1 MRIGINA
8 TCIGQRP
15 SGARQRLLG
24 LLPELAKLMPETE
37 FVVFEPADARIVEQL
52 DPMPNMS
59 ARRTPLSSTD
69 RWQRLIVGMR
79 YWKHA
84 LARDRFDVFEA
95 LHMPVIRAPTGK
107 TVLTIHDLR
116 GFSPGST
123 WVRHRFFRHLLR
135 RSIARAD
142 HVVTVSETMRA
153 EILMF
158 SGATPVSVVCNGL
171 DASLF
176 PDTPTQSLRQDP
188 AGLKLPGRYALAV
201 GHFEP
206 RKNYPTLIDAIDFLD
221 RRGTPLPL
229 VIVGNDSGERSHIE
243 GLVSDRGLHGRVRL
257 LSGLEDDLLRHVY
270 RDAELFVFPST
281 YEGFGIPL
289 LEAMASGI
297 PIAAS
302 DIPVF
307 HEVLGDAG
315 VFFDPVSAESMASAI
330 SSMRSSAALRERLVA
345 NGSRRVKD
353 FDFSKL
359 ALDMAAVYR
368 SCAA

>member
-24 LLPELAKLMPETE
+24 LLPELAKLMPESE

-59 ARRTPLSSTD
+59 ARSTPLSSAD
-69 RWQRLIVGMR
+69 RWQRLVVGKR

-84 LARDRFDVFEA
+84 LAREHFDVFEA
-95 LHMPVIRAPTGK
+95 LHMPVVRAPTGK

-116 GFSPGST
+116 GLAPGST
-123 WVRHRFFRHLLR
+123 WVQRRVFRHLLR

-142 HVVTVSETMRA
+142 HVVTVSEAMRA
-153 EILMF
+153 EILAF
-158 SGATPVSVVCNGL
+158 SSATPVSVVCNGL

-176 PDTPTQSLRQDP
+176 PDTSTPSLRQDP
-188 AGLKLPGRYALAV
+188 AGLQFPGRYALAV

-206 RKNYPTLIDAIDFLD
+206 RKNYPTLIDAIDVLG
-221 RRGTPLPL
+221 RRGMPVPL
-229 VIVGNDSGERSHIE
+229 VIVGNDSGEHSHIE
-243 GLVSDRGLHGRVRL
+243 VLVSDRGLQDSVLL
-257 LSGLEDDLLRHVY
+257 LSGLEDDLLRHIY

-330 SSMRSSAALRERLVA
+330 GSLRASATLRERLVS
-345 NGSRRVKD
+345 NGARRVKD